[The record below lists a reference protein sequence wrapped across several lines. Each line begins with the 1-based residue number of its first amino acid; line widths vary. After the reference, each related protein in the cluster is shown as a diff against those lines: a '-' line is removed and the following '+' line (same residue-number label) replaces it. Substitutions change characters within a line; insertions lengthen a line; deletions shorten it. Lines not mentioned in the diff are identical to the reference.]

1 MFRKA
6 VSTIEGV
13 KAGQFGTHCWRKAEE
28 SDAVF
33 SYQLPFN
40 LVAVVFMW
48 PMYYILNPRWF
59 HKLNGGSTSFEA
71 G

>member
-13 KAGQFGTHCWRKAEE
+13 KAGMTYAVQSVTPLIKT
-28 SDAVF
+28 DLVF

-48 PMYYILNPRWF
+48 PMSYILNPRW
-59 HKLNGGSTSFEA
+59 
-71 G
+71 

>member
-13 KAGQFGTHCWRKAEE
+13 KA
-28 SDAVF
+28 DAVF

-48 PMYYILNPRWF
+48 PMSYILNPRW
-59 HKLNGGSTSFEA
+59 
-71 G
+71 